1 MENLVL
7 TRIDDRLIHGQV
19 MTAWIKNKKATQVVI
34 VDDLV
39 AEDDYMIEVLE
50 MAIPEE
56 IAIGIFN
63 KEDGV
68 TFFSQGLDEPTILLV
83 KGPEVLNYLVDH
95 GINIEEVDVGGM
107 GAGNDRSVL
116 YKNIST
122 SSEENDQFRAIYDDD
137 RRHSNHHEA
146 LFKIR
151 QEHGD
156 SRSDHSGDDA
166 ARRPENR
173 RKGQCGQYRIRHIK

>member
-56 IAIGIFN
+56 IPSESST
-63 KEDGV
+63 K
-68 TFFSQGLDEPTILLV
+68 
-83 KGPEVLNYLVDH
+83 KMVL
-95 GINIEEVDVGGM
+95 
-107 GAGNDRSVL
+107 
-116 YKNIST
+116 
-122 SSEENDQFRAIYDDD
+122 
-137 RRHSNHHEA
+137 HSFH
-146 LFKIR
+146 K
-151 QEHGD
+151 D
-156 SRSDHSGDDA
+156 
-166 ARRPENR
+166 
-173 RKGQCGQYRIRHIK
+173 

>member
-1 MENLVL
+1 MRKEKQSVVENLVL

-68 TFFSQGLDEPTILLV
+68 TFFSQGVDEPTILLV

-122 SSEENDQFRAIYDDD
+122 SSEENDQFRALLGKNVNVFIQVMPNNKPVDISSY
-137 RRHSNHHEA
+137 
-146 LFKIR
+146 LK
-151 QEHGD
+151 
-156 SRSDHSGDDA
+156 
-166 ARRPENR
+166 
-173 RKGQCGQYRIRHIK
+173 

>member
-122 SSEENDQFRAIYDDD
+122 SSEENDQFRALLGKNVNVFIQVMPNNKPVDISSYLKVV
-137 RRHSNHHEA
+137 SNN
-146 LFKIR
+146 L
-151 QEHGD
+151 
-156 SRSDHSGDDA
+156 
-166 ARRPENR
+166 
-173 RKGQCGQYRIRHIK
+173 

>member
-83 KGPEVLNYLVDH
+83 KGPEVLNESTLKKLMLEEWELEMIEVYYTKISLLVQKKM
-95 GINIEEVDVGGM
+95 I
-107 GAGNDRSVL
+107 
-116 YKNIST
+116 
-122 SSEENDQFRAIYDDD
+122 SSEHY
-137 RRHSNHHEA
+137 
-146 LFKIR
+146 
-151 QEHGD
+151 
-156 SRSDHSGDDA
+156 
-166 ARRPENR
+166 
-173 RKGQCGQYRIRHIK
+173 